1 MKIGVAKETI
11 ANEKRVAIIPE
22 SVKRLK
28 SKGFEVIVEKD
39 AGKAANY
46 LDKDYQDVG
55 ASIANSFADTASQS
69 DILIKVRHVNSKEA
83 DELKDGSYLISFQDP
98 ANQKENISKFE
109 QKKINSF
116 ALEFIPRSSIAQSMD
131 VLSSTGTIAG
141 YKAVMLAANAQQ
153 KLFPMM
159 MTAAGTIPPA
169 KVLILGAGVAGLQA
183 IATARKLG
191 AVVEAFDTRP
201 AVKEEVESLGGKF
214 LEMELEEDAQ
224 DDQGYAKEMTAEFIK
239 KEMELIEKH
248 IIKSDICIST
258 AQVFGRKAPV
268 LIKTYMVDKMRPGS
282 VIVDL
287 AAEQG
292 GNCELSKPGE
302 TVDHNGVLI
311 LGPENIPSSMAEHA
325 SKMFSKNIENLLFH
339 IVKDDQIDLEKDDE
353 IIQRPLITKNGEMVS
368 ALLKDILNK

>member
-1 MKIGVAKETI
+1 MKIGVVKESI
-11 ANEKRVAIIPE
+11 ANEKRVAIVPE
-22 SVKRLK
+22 SVKRLIA
-28 SKGFEVIVEKD
+28 KGFEVIVEKD

-46 LDKDYQDVG
+46 LDKEYQDMG
-55 ASIANSFADTASQS
+55 ASIANSFSDTASKS
-69 DILIKVRHVNSKEA
+69 DILLKVRHVNSQEA
-83 DELKDGSYLISFQDP
+83 DQLKDGSYLISFQDP
-98 ANQKENISKFE
+98 VNQKDNVSKFE
-109 QKKINSF
+109 KKKINSF
-116 ALEFIPRSSIAQSMD
+116 ALEFIPRSSLAQSMD

-141 YKAVMLAANAQQ
+141 YKAVMIAANAQQ

-214 LEMELEEDAQ
+214 LEMPLEEDAQ
-224 DDQGYAKEMTAEFIK
+224 DDQGYAKEMSAEFIK

-248 IIKSDICIST
+248 IAKSDICIST
-258 AQVFGRKAPV
+258 AQVFGKKAPV
-268 LIKTYMVDKMRPGS
+268 LVKEYMVQKMRPGS

-302 TVDHNGVLI
+302 TVDYNGVLI
-311 LGPENIPSSMAEHA
+311 IGPQNIPSMMAEHA
-325 SKMFSKNIENLLFH
+325 SKMFSKNLENLLFH
-339 IVKDDQIDLEKDDE
+339 IVKDNQIDLNSEDE
-353 IIQRPLITKNGEMVS
+353 IIQRPLITKNGETVS
-368 ALLKDILNK
+368 QLLKDILNK